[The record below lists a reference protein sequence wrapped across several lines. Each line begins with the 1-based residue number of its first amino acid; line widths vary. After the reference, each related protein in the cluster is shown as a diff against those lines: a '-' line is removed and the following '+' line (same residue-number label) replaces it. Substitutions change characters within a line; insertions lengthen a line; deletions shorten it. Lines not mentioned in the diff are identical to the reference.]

1 MIKIENQI
9 TEIGGDKFETMC
21 EFVVLFS
28 LFKHFVN
35 TEMCPG
41 NPELATKLMLET
53 ISIGFNN
60 TETEEKAL

>member
-28 LFKHFVN
+28 LFKHFV
-35 TEMCPG
+35 
-41 NPELATKLMLET
+41 KLSL
-53 ISIGFNN
+53 
-60 TETEEKAL
+60 